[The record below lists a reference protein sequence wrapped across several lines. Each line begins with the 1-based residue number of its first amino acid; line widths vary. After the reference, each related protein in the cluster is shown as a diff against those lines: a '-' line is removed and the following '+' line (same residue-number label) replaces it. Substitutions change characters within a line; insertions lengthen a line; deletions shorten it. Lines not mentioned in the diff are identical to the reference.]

1 MQDLAF
7 LTDMMFHLNQLNT
20 KLQGSHQLVHTLFEA
35 VKAFEVKLHIL
46 MTNLHQHKLDHFP
59 TCKNANY
66 ATDISF
72 PFERYEALVAN
83 LLQEFER
90 RFTDFRS
97 NEMAIRLFGSP
108 YLVDVENVP
117 AEFQMELVELQSDSF
132 MKQKFLE
139 GNLVEY
145 CTLLTPA
152 KYPVLRKN
160 ALKMMSLFGSTF
172 VCEQTFSRMKC
183 NKSVHR
189 SRLTDNH
196 LHDILRI
203 SVSAF
208 EANVGELSSDKQV
221 QVSH

>member
-1 MQDLAF
+1 M
-7 LTDMMFHLNQLNT
+7 
-20 KLQGSHQLVHTLFEA
+20 
-35 VKAFEVKLHIL
+35 
-46 MTNLHQHKLDHFP
+46 
-59 TCKNANY
+59 
-66 ATDISF
+66 
-72 PFERYEALVAN
+72 
-83 LLQEFER
+83 
-90 RFTDFRS
+90 
-97 NEMAIRLFGSP
+97 
-108 YLVDVENVP
+108 P

-132 MKQKFLE
+132 LKQKFLE

-145 CTLLTPA
+145 YTLLTPA

-172 VCEQTFSRMKC
+172 ICEQTFSRMKC

-189 SRLTDNH
+189 ARLTDNH

-208 EANVGELSSDKQV
+208 EANVDELSSDKQV